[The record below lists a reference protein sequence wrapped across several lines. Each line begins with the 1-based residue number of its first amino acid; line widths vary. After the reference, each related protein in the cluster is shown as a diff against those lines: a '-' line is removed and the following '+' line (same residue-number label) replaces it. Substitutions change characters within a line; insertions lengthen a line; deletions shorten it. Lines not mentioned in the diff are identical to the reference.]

1 MALETTATFIGHNEC
16 FGLSAEKLKNT
27 IRELI
32 KKGVTD
38 FLSGGQGGFDR
49 LCGRCVYEL
58 KKEYPH
64 INNYVLQVNGSRVVI
79 DKSEDGKNA
88 ICSPVKAADL
98 QLVTGGTQ
106 AYRTYTVV
114 KGDTLWGIAKT
125 YLGSGARYTE
135 IVKLNGLK
143 SSVIYAGQKL
153 KLPQH

>member
-58 KKEYPH
+58 KKE
-64 INNYVLQVNGSRVVI
+64 LQHTCCRSIQARLPLQFGSIRI
-79 DKSEDGKNA
+79 SRKRRRRNEPPRSTAALPSLIPSLNDCMRTGKGA
-88 ICSPVKAADL
+88 VDRLALKGLLCESCSNFIPPL
-98 QLVTGGTQ
+98 
-106 AYRTYTVV
+106 
-114 KGDTLWGIAKT
+114 
-125 YLGSGARYTE
+125 
-135 IVKLNGLK
+135 
-143 SSVIYAGQKL
+143 
-153 KLPQH
+153 

>member
-58 KKEYPH
+58 KKEFPH
-64 INNYVLQVNGSRVVI
+64 INNYLVI
-79 DKSEDGKNA
+79 PDLSFNVYDKELFDSIIYPDGFEKYNFKSAIPARNRYMVDNSGYA
-88 ICSPVKAADL
+88 ICF
-98 QLVTGGTQ
+98 VTHSWGG
-106 AYRTYTVV
+106 A
-114 KGDTLWGIAKT
+114 AKT
-125 YLGSGARYTE
+125 YERA
-135 IVKLNGLK
+135 KK
-143 SSVIYAGQKL
+143 KKL
-153 KLPQH
+153 KIINLGVKEDGERKSDIQ

>member
-58 KKEYPH
+58 KKEFPH
-64 INNYVLQVNGSRVVI
+64 INNYLVI
-79 DKSEDGKNA
+79 PYLSFNVYDKELFDSIIYPDGFEKYNFKSA
-88 ICSPVKAADL
+88 IPARNRYMVDN
-98 QLVTGGTQ
+98 
-106 AYRTYTVV
+106 
-114 KGDTLWGIAKT
+114 
-125 YLGSGARYTE
+125 SG
-135 IVKLNGLK
+135 
-143 SSVIYAGQKL
+143 YA
-153 KLPQH
+153 

>member
-58 KKEYPH
+58 KKEFPQMNCTPFVRH
-64 INNYVLQVNGSRVVI
+64 VI
-79 DKSEDGKNA
+79 
-88 ICSPVKAADL
+88 
-98 QLVTGGTQ
+98 
-106 AYRTYTVV
+106 
-114 KGDTLWGIAKT
+114 
-125 YLGSGARYTE
+125 
-135 IVKLNGLK
+135 
-143 SSVIYAGQKL
+143 
-153 KLPQH
+153 

>member
-58 KKEYPH
+58 KKEFPH
-64 INNYVLQVNGSRVVI
+64 INNYLVI
-79 DKSEDGKNA
+79 PYLSFNVYDKELFDSIIYPDGFEKYNFKSAIPARNRYMVDNSGYA
-88 ICSPVKAADL
+88 ICFVLILGAVLPRLMREPEEKTQNN
-98 QLVTGGTQ
+98 QLRSKRGW
-106 AYRTYTVV
+106 R
-114 KGDTLWGIAKT
+114 KK
-125 YLGSGARYTE
+125 E
-135 IVKLNGLK
+135 
-143 SSVIYAGQKL
+143 
-153 KLPQH
+153 

>member
-58 KKEYPH
+58 KKEFPH
-64 INNYVLQVNGSRVVI
+64 INNYLVI
-79 DKSEDGKNA
+79 PYLSFNVYDIHPPTSGGHSEMFC
-88 ICSPVKAADL
+88 IP
-98 QLVTGGTQ
+98 Q
-106 AYRTYTVV
+106 ACRR
-114 KGDTLWGIAKT
+114 L
-125 YLGSGARYTE
+125 R
-135 IVKLNGLK
+135 
-143 SSVIYAGQKL
+143 
-153 KLPQH
+153 

>member
-32 KKGVTD
+32 EKGVTD

-64 INNYVLQVNGSRVVI
+64 INNYLVIPYLSFNVYDKELFDSIIYPDGFEKYNFKSAIPARNRYMMIIPAMQSVSSLILGAVLPRPM
-79 DKSEDGKNA
+79 SEPRRKN
-88 ICSPVKAADL
+88 S
-98 QLVTGGTQ
+98 
-106 AYRTYTVV
+106 
-114 KGDTLWGIAKT
+114 
-125 YLGSGARYTE
+125 E
-135 IVKLNGLK
+135 
-143 SSVIYAGQKL
+143 
-153 KLPQH
+153 